1 MTGQILIF
9 GDSITCGYWDLRG
22 GWVQKLKEKIDE
34 KSLSAPKDF
43 YYNLYNLSI
52 DGNTTAEL
60 LKRFEFETKQRLIN
74 EETIFIFGIGI
85 NDSCFVQTKNVF
97 LVLEENFRQNIQE
110 LIKLSKNY
118 SSKIVFVGLTPVE
131 EIKVTPLPW
140 SKTGKSY
147 RNKNIQKYN
156 QIIKQVCEENEIYFI
171 EIFENWIKTD
181 YKKLLEDGVHPNSE
195 GHKKIFEIV
204 RDFLKEKKI
213 I

>member
-9 GDSITCGYWDLRG
+9 GDSIACGYWDLKG
-22 GWVQKLKEKIDE
+22 GWVQKLKEKIDK

-52 DGNTTAEL
+52 DGNTTAEI

-74 EETIFIFGIGI
+74 KETIFIFAIGT
-85 NDSCFVQTKNVF
+85 NDSDFVY
-97 LVLEENFRQNIQE
+97 
-110 LIKLSKNY
+110 SKNDFWVQPEKTKENIEKFIEIAQKL
-118 SSKIVFVGLTPVE
+118 SSKIIFVGLTPVE
-131 EIKVTPLPW
+131 EIKVNPMPW
-140 SKTGKSY
+140 DTDKSSK
-147 RNKNIQKYN
+147 NENIQRYN
-156 QIIKQVCEENEIYFI
+156 QIIKQVCEENKIYFI

-195 GHKKIFEIV
+195 GHQKIFETV

>member
-60 LKRFEFETKQRLIN
+60 LKRFEFEAKQRLIN
-74 EETIFIFGIGI
+74 EETIFIFDIGA
-85 NDSCFVQTKNVF
+85 NDSCYSDDKKTLDVSQEQFK
-97 LVLEENFRQNIQE
+97 ENLKKLIHLTRKFSSNI
-110 LIKLSKNY
+110 IF
-118 SSKIVFVGLTPVE
+118 IGLTPVDE
-131 EIKVTPLPW
+131 LKTTPISW
-140 SKTGKSY
+140 NA
-147 RNKNIQKYN
+147 NKYYKNKYIQEYN